1 MAVQRHP
8 VLSRE
13 LSFWETIS
21 NTRSKIKSCT
31 AVACQNLNCNFSCTF
46 HSQPAQLCF
55 PSIQIMSN
63 LLLIPHSKYLK
74 WLTDPHV
81 DRVRAFHMQPS
92 ATFCRVPCCTFQECI
107 FILMSACSAEG
118 YTLLHKILHITEFK
132 SCSKFHILEGKPKN
146 GLVPLCNVASK

>member
-1 MAVQRHP
+1 MAWGEGGACRTTRERTASVYFFTLLRSLRCMVSRVRRQLISSLTDKKAVSLEERQGTKIAGYLFFFNYQILLAVQRHP

-21 NTRSKIKSCT
+21 NTRSKIKFCT

-74 WLTDPHV
+74 
-81 DRVRAFHMQPS
+81 
-92 ATFCRVPCCTFQECI
+92 
-107 FILMSACSAEG
+107 
-118 YTLLHKILHITEFK
+118 
-132 SCSKFHILEGKPKN
+132 
-146 GLVPLCNVASK
+146 